1 MLLFS
6 SILLLIPCLFI
17 VYICIFRAC
26 MLCFNLNLLVWKCIT
41 IHFFLAIKLSDMLAC
56 LENVSWHIILTV
68 KPLDVLACLENV
80 SWHIILTLKLLDV
93 LACLVNVSWHIILTV
108 NPSDI
113 LACITT
119 HEYVGKCWNQRFCL
133 TWCLHEFL
141 TCVNRWFWR
150 NFLLRSYLFLCL
162 LYLCKVS

>member
-41 IHFFLAIKLSDMLAC
+41 IHFLAVKLSDMLAC
-56 LENVSWHIILTV
+56 LENVSWHIILTL
-68 KPLDVLACLENV
+68 KP
-80 SWHIILTLKLLDV
+80 LDV

-133 TWCLHEFL
+133 TWYLHEFF

-150 NFLLRSYLFLCL
+150 NFLLRSCLFLCL
-162 LYLCKVS
+162 LYLWKIS